1 MNKIWAVIRREF
13 IERVRTKAFI
23 LGTVLFPVFLAA
35 MMILPAL
42 LLTKSSGVRRV
53 AVVDGTESGFGARV
67 EEALRAMTR
76 GNGPDAEPQYETT
89 LVRAGGERL
98 EEIRDSLIA
107 QTGLDQK
114 GGPSLT
120 GVLVVTDAGLAS
132 GRLQYFGSNAG
143 SPAAMGELQSTIRPL
158 VTRERLEREGVDPQV
173 VMRAIGPVSVVT
185 QRVADGKLT
194 GQSGDAT
201 FAIAYAMGFIL
212 YMALLIYGIQVMTSI
227 VEEKTNRIMEVLA
240 SSMTPFQMLL
250 GKILGVGSVALL
262 QLGIWAGAAYAAT
275 TYRVQLLGLFG
286 VDAAASG
293 GMSGMI
299 PTLPGDLL
307 VVFLIFFV
315 LGFLLYSAMFAAVGS
330 MCNTVQET
338 QQAQFPV
345 MFLIILGLMTMFALL
360 NDPNSPLVQ
369 TLSYVPFWTP
379 FVIPVRYSM
388 APIPITGLL
397 VSAAVTILG
406 MLAIVWVASRIYR
419 VGILSYGKKASLR
432 DLWRWVRTA

>member
-1 MNKIWAVIRREF
+1 
-13 IERVRTKAFI
+13 
-23 LGTVLFPVFLAA
+23 
-35 MMILPAL
+35 
-42 LLTKSSGVRRV
+42 
-53 AVVDGTESGFGARV
+53 
-67 EEALRAMTR
+67 
-76 GNGPDAEPQYETT
+76 
-89 LVRAGGERL
+89 
-98 EEIRDSLIA
+98 
-107 QTGLDQK
+107 
-114 GGPSLT
+114 
-120 GVLVVTDAGLAS
+120 
-132 GRLQYFGSNAG
+132 
-143 SPAAMGELQSTIRPL
+143 
-158 VTRERLEREGVDPQV
+158 VDPLV
-173 VMRAIGPVSVVT
+173 VMRAIGPVSLAT

-212 YMALLIYGIQVMTSI
+212 YISLLIYGIQVMTSI
-227 VEEKTNRIMEVLA
+227 VEEKSNRIMEVLA

-293 GMSGMI
+293 GMAGMI
-299 PTLPGDLL
+299 PTIPGPLL

-315 LGFLLYSAMFAAVGS
+315 LGFLLYASMFAAVGS

-388 APIPITGLL
+388 APIPIGGLL

-406 MLAIVWVASRIYR
+406 MLAIVWVAARIYR
-419 VGILSYGKKASLR
+419 VGILSYGKKAGIR

>member
-1 MNKIWAVIRREF
+1 MNKVWAVIRREF
-13 IERVRTKAFI
+13 IERVRTKAFL
-23 LGTVLFPVFLAA
+23 LGTFLFPVFLAA
-35 MMILPAL
+35 MMVLPAL
-42 LLTKSSGVRRV
+42 LLTKASGTRRV
-53 AVVDGTESGFGARV
+53 VVLDGTESGFGARV
-67 EEALRAMTR
+67 EEALRAIKR
-76 GNGPDAEPQYETT
+76 GDGPDAPPQYESSV
-89 LVRAGGERL
+89 VRASGERL
-98 EEIRDSLIA
+98 EQVQDSLIA
-107 QTGLDQK
+107 RTGLGQK
-114 GGPSLT
+114 AGSSLS

-132 GRLQYFGSNAG
+132 GRLQYFGDNAG

-158 VTRERLEREGVDPQV
+158 VTRERLEREGVDPMV
-173 VMRAIGPVSVVT
+173 VMRAIGPVSIAT

-212 YMALLIYGIQVMTSI
+212 YMSLLIYGIQVMTSI
-227 VEEKTNRIMEVLA
+227 VEEKSNRIMEVLA

-262 QLGIWAGAAYAAT
+262 QLSIWAGAAYGAT
-275 TYRVQLLGLFG
+275 TYRAQLLGLFG
-286 VDAAASG
+286 ADPASG
-293 GMSGMI
+293 SGMAGMI
-299 PTLPGDLL
+299 PTIPGPLL
-307 VVFLIFFV
+307 VVFLVFFV
-315 LGFLLYSAMFAAVGS
+315 LGFLLYASMFAAVGS

-388 APIPITGLL
+388 APIPLTGLL
-397 VSAAVTILG
+397 LSATITILG
-406 MLAIVWVASRIYR
+406 MLAIVWVAGRIYR

>member
-1 MNKIWAVIRREF
+1 MNKVWAVIRREF

-23 LGTVLFPVFLAA
+23 LGTFLFPVFLAG
-35 MMILPAL
+35 MMVLPAL
-42 LLTKSSGVRRV
+42 LLTQASGIRQV
-53 AVVDGTESGFGARV
+53 AVLDGTASGFGSRV
-67 EEALRAMTR
+67 EEALLAIKR
-76 GNGPDAEPQYETT
+76 GDGPDAPPQYQPTV
-89 LVRAGGERL
+89 VRATGERL
-98 EEIRDSLIA
+98 EQIQDSLIA
-107 QTGLDQK
+107 HTGMSEK
-114 GGPSLT
+114 SSSSLT

-132 GRLQYFGSNAG
+132 GRLQYFGDNAG
-143 SPAAMGELQSTIRPL
+143 SPSAMGELQSTIRPL
-158 VTRERLEREGVDPQV
+158 VTRERLEREGVDPLV
-173 VMRAIGPVSVVT
+173 VMRAIGPVSLAT

-212 YMALLIYGIQVMTSI
+212 YISLLIYGIQVMTSI
-227 VEEKTNRIMEVLA
+227 VEEKSNRIMEVLA

-250 GKILGVGSVALL
+250 GKIVGVGSVALL

-286 VDAAASG
+286 VDAATSG
-293 GMSGMI
+293 GMAGLI
-299 PTLPGDLL
+299 PALPGALL

-315 LGFLLYSAMFAAVGS
+315 LGFLLYASMFAAVGS

-388 APIPITGLL
+388 APIPIGGLL
-397 VSAAVTILG
+397 LSAAITILG

>member
-1 MNKIWAVIRREF
+1 M
-13 IERVRTKAFI
+13 
-23 LGTVLFPVFLAA
+23 
-35 MMILPAL
+35 
-42 LLTKSSGVRRV
+42 S
-53 AVVDGTESGFGARV
+53 
-67 EEALRAMTR
+67 
-76 GNGPDAEPQYETT
+76 
-89 LVRAGGERL
+89 
-98 EEIRDSLIA
+98 
-107 QTGLDQK
+107 
-114 GGPSLT
+114 
-120 GVLVVTDAGLAS
+120 
-132 GRLQYFGSNAG
+132 
-143 SPAAMGELQSTIRPL
+143 ELQSTIRPL
-158 VTRERLEREGVDPQV
+158 VTRERLEREGVDPLV

-201 FAIAYAMGFIL
+201 FAIAYAMGLIL

-227 VEEKTNRIMEVLA
+227 VEEKSNRIMEVLA

-262 QLGIWAGAAYAAT
+262 QIGIWAGAAYAAT

-293 GMSGMI
+293 GMAGLI
-299 PTLPGDLL
+299 PTIPGDLL
-307 VVFLIFFV
+307 VVFLAFFV

-397 VSAAVTILG
+397 ISAGVTILG
-406 MLAIVWVASRIYR
+406 MLAIVWVAARIYR
-419 VGILSYGKKASLR
+419 VGILSYGKKASVR

>member
-1 MNKIWAVIRREF
+1 MNKVWAVIRREF
-13 IERVRTKAFI
+13 IERVRTKAF
-23 LGTVLFPVFLAA
+23 LLSTLLFPLFIGA
-35 MMILPAL
+35 MMVLPAL
-42 LLTKSSGVRRV
+42 LLTKASGTKAI
-53 AVVDGTESGFGARV
+53 AVVDGSDAGFGARV
-67 EEALRAMTR
+67 VEALQAIKR
-76 GNGPDAEPQYETT
+76 GDGPDAEAQYQVT
-89 LVRAGGERL
+89 LVTAPGEMV
-98 EEIRDSLIA
+98 EAARDSLIA
-107 QTGLDQK
+107 ITGLSDA
-114 GGPSLT
+114 T
-120 GVLVVTDAGLAS
+120 GSSFNGVMVITEAGLAS
-132 GRLQYFGSNAG
+132 GRLQYFGDNAG
-143 SPAAMGELQSTIRPL
+143 SPAAMGELQSTVRPL
-158 VTRERLEREGVDPQV
+158 VTRQRLEREGVDPLV
-173 VMRAIGPVSVVT
+173 VMRAIGPVSLAT

-212 YMALLIYGIQVMTSI
+212 YISLLIYGIQVMTSI
-227 VEEKTNRIMEVLA
+227 VEEKSNRIMEVLA
-240 SSMTPFQMLL
+240 SSMSPFQMLL
-250 GKILGVGSVALL
+250 GKIIGVGSVALL

-275 TYRVQLLGLFG
+275 TYRVQLLSFFG
-286 VDAAASG
+286 VEPSASS
-293 GMSGMI
+293 GMAGMI
-299 PTLPGDLL
+299 PAIPGALL
-307 VVFLIFFV
+307 VVFLVFFV

-369 TLSYVPFWTP
+369 TLSYVPFRTP

-388 APIPITGLL
+388 APIPLTGLL
-397 VSAAVTILG
+397 ASAAVTILG